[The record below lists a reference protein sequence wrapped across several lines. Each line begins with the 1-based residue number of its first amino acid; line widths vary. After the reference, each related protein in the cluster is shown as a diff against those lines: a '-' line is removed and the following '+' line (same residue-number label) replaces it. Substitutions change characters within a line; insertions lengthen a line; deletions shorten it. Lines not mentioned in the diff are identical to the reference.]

1 MLLVH
6 PVTVPAARN
15 SKRSSSTPSSMPRLN
30 AQKQELLVN
39 AFEDLP
45 RRWERI
51 VHQENWT

>member
-1 MLLVH
+1 MH